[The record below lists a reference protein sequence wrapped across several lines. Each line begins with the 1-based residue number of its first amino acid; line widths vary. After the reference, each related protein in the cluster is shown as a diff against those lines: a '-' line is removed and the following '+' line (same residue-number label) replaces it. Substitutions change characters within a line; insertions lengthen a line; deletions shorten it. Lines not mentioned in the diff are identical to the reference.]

1 MGSTARQTGSS
12 TIDFTAADGTAQQFT
27 PRRSCTE
34 YIRVLRRSTTGTGR
48 TEKRPWDAD
57 ALLAH
62 HDGTFPHDLPLL
74 GYLYLLDLM
83 SQPESLRLVLHSS
96 KKL

>member
-1 MGSTARQTGSS
+1 MAQPNSSHQEEPWSTSE
-12 TIDFTAADGTAQQFT
+12 
-27 PRRSCTE
+27 SCAT
-34 YIRVLRRSTTGTGR
+34 RPTGTGQTKKAAGR
-48 TEKRPWDAD
+48 TD

-83 SQPESLRLVLHSS
+83 SQPESLRLVLHWS